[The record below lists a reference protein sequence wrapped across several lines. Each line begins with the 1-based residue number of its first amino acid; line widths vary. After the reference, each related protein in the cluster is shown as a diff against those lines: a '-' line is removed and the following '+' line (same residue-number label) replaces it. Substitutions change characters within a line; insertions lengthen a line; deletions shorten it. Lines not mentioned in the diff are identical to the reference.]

1 MSRRIALVA
10 ADVHDEE
17 RWGEDRFLE
26 GLRTALEAKGMT
38 AEIVAVLHDESSY
51 EAISDTYARYAAL
64 DLSSFDGVVGVTIP
78 GCAVAHPN
86 KVCHLLRTARRF
98 YDMFDSEYPSPSPE
112 HRRVRRHLQELDRAA
127 LKEVEHVFVASGE
140 IRGRLLKYLGADSEV
155 LRPSTTLEGLHA
167 ASYEFLLLPGRLR
180 KWKRADLIVRAMA
193 YVKSPVELLL
203 CGSGEEDASL
213 KALASGDTRI
223 HFLGRVSDEKLA
235 MFYSRALAVPYAPIG
250 EDFGFVALEAALC
263 EKPVITCVDSGEP
276 ARMVYDGR
284 TGFVCAADPK
294 EIGRCIDALAKRPDV
309 ASAMGRIGRGSVA
322 HVSWE
327 HVASVLVRSLGFAGT
342 SAISSPLLAGGG
354 IPSPRTLVLD
364 AQPITPANEDG
375 RARTLGLYGNAGY
388 DVRYLGVLE
397 EGGEKRTLRPAPT
410 LEELDIPLSR
420 EHLAERD
427 ALRKQPG
434 GILALDVSFPLLGH
448 LTPEY
453 AATAERML
461 SEAHAAIFSRPWCYP
476 LVSRTLAEKSNLTV
490 YDAHTVEGV
499 LRCALMDD
507 GASGTELVGFVG
519 ELESRLCSAADLVL
533 TPSHQDRLSLA
544 RLYDIPHEKIRVVP
558 NGAYTERVTPASEE
572 RKITLKEAEGLTDA
586 EKEVPVAVFMGSA
599 SPANVEAAE
608 FILREVAPALPHVAF
623 LIFGSAS
630 ETVSCP
636 APQNAR
642 LLGVVDEERKN
653 DILSMADVALNPLF
667 SDCGGNAKMFEYM
680 AAGLPVLATPPAA
693 RGIDLGGTEVVAF
706 SSRDRFVEDLSALL
720 EEPTELARSGAAGRC
735 VAEERHSWE
744 TISRDLGMLIAW
756 HAVHRKQRRPFF
768 SVIVSGYERPK
779 SLSRM
784 ARLLSV
790 QTYTDFEALFIDQSR
805 TPWDESGT
813 YRSLDLLY
821 HRIDVKGAARAR
833 NIGAFLSRGKVLVF
847 LDDDCEPS
855 PNWLA
860 AARPWFD
867 EKENAGLEGVICSD
881 LGWNDERARGT
892 VARNDTANSRTTN
905 FFVRTE
911 VFNKAGGFD
920 DLRFGEDIEPGL
932 RLDEAGEI
940 PVCRNA
946 WVFRAPR

>member
-1 MSRRIALVA
+1 MSTRIALVT
-10 ADVHDEE
+10 ADVHGEE
-17 RWGEDRFLE
+17 RWGEDRFLD
-26 GLRTALEAKGMT
+26 GLRTALETKGMT
-38 AEIVAVLHDESSY
+38 VEIVAVLHDESSY
-51 EAISDTYARYAAL
+51 EALSDTYARYAAL
-64 DLSSFDGVVGVTIP
+64 DLSSFDGVVSTTIP
-78 GCAVAHPN
+78 GCAAAQPN
-86 KVCHLLRTARRF
+86 KVCHLLRTSRRF
-98 YDMFDSEYPSPSPE
+98 YDMFDAEYPSPSQE
-112 HRRVRRHLQELDRAA
+112 HRQLRRHLQELDRAA
-127 LKEVEHVFVASGE
+127 LKDLDNVFVASDE

-155 LRPSTTLEGLHA
+155 LRPSTTLGGLHA
-167 ASYEFLLLPGRLR
+167 ASYEFLLLPGRLH
-180 KWKRADLIVRAMA
+180 KWKRADLIVKAMA
-193 YVKSPVELLL
+193 YVKSQIELLI
-203 CGSGEEDASL
+203 CGSGEENASL
-213 KALASGDTRI
+213 KTLASGDTRI

-284 TGFVCAADPK
+284 TGFICEADPK

-309 ASAMGRIGRGSVA
+309 ASAMGRIGRGSVGHA
-322 HVSWE
+322 SWE
-327 HVASVLVRSLGFAGT
+327 HVASVLVRSLGFTGT
-342 SAISSPLLAGGG
+342 SAISSPVLAGGG
-354 IPSPRTLVLD
+354 IPAPRTLVLD
-364 AQPITPANEDG
+364 AQPILPAIEGG

-397 EGGEKRTLRPAPT
+397 EGGEKRTLRAAPT
-410 LEELDIPLSR
+410 LEELDIPLSQ

-453 AATAERML
+453 AATAERMF
-461 SEAHAAIFSRPWCYP
+461 SEANAVIFSRPWCYP
-476 LVSRTLAEKSNLTV
+476 LVSRTLAKKRPLTV
-490 YDAHTVEGV
+490 YDAHNVEGV

-519 ELESRLCSAADLVL
+519 ELESSLCSGADLIL
-533 TPSHQDRLSLA
+533 ASSHQDRLSLA
-544 RLYDIPHEKIRVVP
+544 RLYDVPHEKIRVVP
-558 NGAYTERVTPASEE
+558 NGAFTERVTPASEE

-586 EKEVPVAVFMGSA
+586 EKEIPVAVFMGSA
-599 SPANVEAAE
+599 SPANVDAAE
-608 FILREVAPALPHVAF
+608 FILREVAPAMPHVVF

-630 ETVSCP
+630 EAVACP
-636 APQNAR
+636 TPQNAR
-642 LLGVVDEERKN
+642 LLGVVDEERK
-653 DILSMADVALNPLF
+653 IELLSMADVALNPVF
-667 SDCGGNAKMFEYM
+667 SDCGGAAKMFEYM

-706 SSRDRFVEDLSALL
+706 SSRECFVDDLRALL

-744 TISRDLGMLIAW
+744 QISRDLGMLIAW
-756 HAVHRKQRRPFF
+756 HASHRRRRRPFF
-768 SVIVSGYERPK
+768 SVIVPGYERPK

-790 QTYTDFEALFIDQSR
+790 QTFTDFEVLFIDQSR
-805 TPWDESGT
+805 TPWNESGV
-813 YRSLDLLY
+813 YRPLDLLY

-867 EKENAGLEGVICSD
+867 DEANAGLEGTIRSD
-881 LGWNDERARGT
+881 LGWNDDRGRGT
-892 VARNDTANSRTTN
+892 AVRDDRANSRTTN

-911 VFNKAGGFD
+911 VFNKTGGFD
-920 DLRFGEDIEPGL
+920 DLRFAEDVEPGL
-932 RLDEAGEI
+932 RLDGEGEV
-940 PVCRNA
+940 PMCRNA
-946 WVFRAPR
+946 WIFRAPR